1 MTFDDIN
8 KALIDL
14 LEEGK
19 SDAFVSMMSEDFEML
34 SIHKSSIGAKGKNRE
49 EAIEMMNKL
58 ETIADADVKCQIQTP
73 DIIVVTHNSV
83 NGEITLAANQIKDG
97 TTPTHP
103 PFNHPTVPG
112 NDQSKSANDRSSN
125 GQWIL

>member
-34 SIHKSSIGAKGKNRE
+34 SIHKSSIGAKEK
-49 EAIEMMNKL
+49 I
-58 ETIADADVKCQIQTP
+58 VKR
-73 DIIVVTHNSV
+73 
-83 NGEITLAANQIKDG
+83 L
-97 TTPTHP
+97 
-103 PFNHPTVPG
+103 
-112 NDQSKSANDRSSN
+112 SK
-125 GQWIL
+125 